1 MKKYYNI
8 FTLLVMALVTGLSLT
23 ACSEDDLDTNQ
34 YQQGVYL
41 NVYGPSPVMRGGM
54 LRFLGSNLN
63 NVVSVTLPGCSPI
76 TNIEVIQ
83 AGVPSEIRIQVPKD
97 GPEEGLVKL
106 VTNTDQEIWT
116 KTKLLYTEPIVIEG
130 FTPASVMPG
139 DNVTITGDY
148 LNLVH
153 MVEFADG
160 VQVSETEFVS
170 HDRYSIVVTVPEDAR
185 TGKISLYTADLTVT
199 EAGTSVDYNIMQTDD
214 VLEVGTPT
222 IAKLSSPRGDAE
234 AQGTIEVKAGETIT
248 LTGTYFNLA
257 QAIKIGNVEI
267 TELTVSAD
275 AEMRNASA
283 NTLSFTLP
291 AEAPDGEILL
301 VTKSG
306 VEVPLGT
313 LVTVVPTVTA
323 VAPNPV
329 KAGAALTITGT
340 DLDLVSVVN
349 FPSAAGAEFT
359 VNDATTLVITAVP
372 ETAQEGDIVLVMAN
386 GKEVTAAFT
395 LVQPIITAYNANPV
409 SAGGELQVMGSD
421 LDLVK
426 TVTFGDGTATV
437 EEGKVS
443 SDGTMLTVT
452 VPMEGTSGAPKFNL
466 ANGTSVEGPNLT
478 INEAVFC
485 YATAL
490 PSADDENKAGE
501 TLTLPVANG
510 DKLIGVQIDG
520 VDCQYVLTKNS
531 AELIIGVPDK
541 AKSGSKVRL
550 ISSNGEITYTIN
562 FIPNTEVTT
571 VLWTGLVDLA
581 GWSVN
586 WQIGDGSFGADNPNM
601 FVDMDLQEGDVIR
614 LHVTPTS
621 DWWQMQFFNG
631 HWEGQEEIGN
641 ATGLGNG
648 NNINSGIY
656 NLDEHDG
663 CIEIPVTAVLREQLT
678 TLNDWGYCWIIQGE
692 GLVIN
697 KITATHYTL
706 LETTLWKG
714 ELGPTNWSGDKTIEL
729 TDEIRAE
736 LQAGRQMGIDFKC
749 DADGGQVEICGSW
762 WTGLEGP
769 KMVYGTNDD
778 GRAIMD
784 FPANATNFEWPL
796 TQGDVD
802 ILLQQGAILFVGNG
816 GLTITRWYVK

>member
-8 FTLLVMALVTGLSLT
+8 FTLLVMALVTGFSLT

-185 TGKISLYTADLTVT
+185 TGKINLYTADLTVT

-267 TELTVSAD
+267 TELTISAD
-275 AEMRNASA
+275 AEMRSASA

-313 LVTVVPTVTA
+313 LVTVAPIVTA

-485 YATAL
+485 YAVEL
-490 PSADDENKAGE
+490 PGDDAENKAGSAMSIV
-501 TLTLPVANG
+501 VANG
-510 DKLIGVQIDG
+510 DKLTGVQMNG
-520 VDCQYVLTKNS
+520 VDCQWILTGADKNQ
-531 AELIIGVPDK
+531 LIIGIPETAK
-541 AKSGSKVRL
+541 ANSTLRL
-550 ISSNGEITYTIN
+550 ISSNGEITYNVAVIPATSVTKVAWKGLVQLSWGDGGRVMIPASVFEDVPAGAVLTFYYSQVDQQWDQAQVNYGDWSGIN
-562 FIPNTEVTT
+562 FTEEGEGITT
-571 VLWTGLVDLA
+571 FNQTLVPTDVY
-581 GWSVN
+581 GWFE
-586 WQIGDGSFGADNPNM
+586 DGILDRETSM
-601 FVDMDLQEGDVIR
+601 ILTQEILSNIVAKKDD
-614 LHVTPTS
+614 S
-621 DWWQMQFFNG
+621 
-631 HWEGQEEIGN
+631 
-641 ATGLGNG
+641 GNG
-648 NNINSGIY
+648 
-656 NLDEHDG
+656 
-663 CIEIPVTAVLREQLT
+663 V
-678 TLNDWGYCWIIQGE
+678 IIQGS
-692 GLVIN
+692 GLTFSKVTISYEN
-697 KITATHYTL
+697 S
-706 LETTLWKG
+706 LETTIWEGYEDLSDGHQPYIGTDSGVEFVENGVKAGQVVRFYIEPIGADWWFEVFEGHWGSQYAKWTAENASIPVGSKG
-714 ELGPTNWSGDKTIEL
+714 AVEL
-729 TDEIRAE
+729 T
-736 LQAGRQMGIDFKC
+736 
-749 DADGGQVEICGSW
+749 
-762 WTGLEGP
+762 
-769 KMVYGTNDD
+769 
-778 GRAIMD
+778 
-784 FPANATNFEWPL
+784 L
-796 TQGDVD
+796 TQDMIDAALTQQWWGGIFVVQGTV
-802 ILLQQGAILFVGNG
+802 ILTKV
-816 GLTITRWYVK
+816 TVE

>member
-8 FTLLVMALVTGLSLT
+8 FTLLVVALVGLSLT

-153 MVEFADG
+153 MVEFAEG
-160 VQVSETEFVS
+160 VQVSESTFVS
-170 HDRYSIVVTVPEDAR
+170 HDRYSIVVTVPEDAK

-199 EAGTSVDYNIMQTDD
+199 EAASSVDYNIMQTDD

-222 IAKLSSPRGDAE
+222 ITKLSSPRGEAE
-234 AQGTIEVKAGETIT
+234 AQGTIEAKAGETIT

-257 QAIKIGNVEI
+257 QAIKIGGVEI
-267 TELTVSAD
+267 TELTISTD
-275 AEMRNASA
+275 AK
-283 NTLSFTLP
+283 TLSFTLP
-291 AEAPDGEILL
+291 AEAPDAEILL

-306 VEVPLGT
+306 VEVPSGL
-313 LVTVVPTVTA
+313 LLTVAPTVTA
-323 VAPNPV
+323 VTPQPV

-340 DLDLVSVVN
+340 DLDLVAAVN
-349 FPSAAGAEFT
+349 FPNADGVEFT
-359 VNDATTLVITAVP
+359 ANATTLVVTAVP

-386 GKEVTAAFT
+386 GKEVTAALT
-395 LVQPIITAYNANPV
+395 LVKPTITAYNANPV
-409 SAGGELQVMGSD
+409 SAGAELQVTGTD

-426 TVTFGDGTATV
+426 TVTFGEGTATV

-443 SDGTMLTVT
+443 ADGTTLTVT
-452 VPMEGTSGAPKFNL
+452 VPMEATSGAPKFNL
-466 ANGTSVEGPNLT
+466 ANGTSVDGPELT

-485 YATAL
+485 YAVEL
-490 PSADDENKAGE
+490 PGEDAENKAGS
-501 TLTLPVANG
+501 TMSIIVANG
-510 DKLIGVQIDG
+510 DKLTGVQMNG
-520 VDCQYVLTKNS
+520 VDCQWILTGEDKNQ
-531 AELIIGVPDK
+531 LIIGIPETAK
-541 AKSGSKVRL
+541 ANSTLRL
-550 ISSNGEITYTIN
+550 ISSNGEITYNVAVIPATSVTKVAWKGLVQLSWDESGRILVPASAFEEVPAGAVLTFYYSQVDQQWDQAQVNYGDWSGIN
-562 FIPNTEVTT
+562 FTEEGEGITT
-571 VLWTGLVDLA
+571 FNQTLVPTDVY
-581 GWSVN
+581 GWFE
-586 WQIGDGSFGADNPNM
+586 DGILDRETSM
-601 FVDMDLQEGDVIR
+601 ILTQEILSNIAAKKDD
-614 LHVTPTS
+614 S
-621 DWWQMQFFNG
+621 
-631 HWEGQEEIGN
+631 
-641 ATGLGNG
+641 GNG
-648 NNINSGIY
+648 I
-656 NLDEHDG
+656 
-663 CIEIPVTAVLREQLT
+663 
-678 TLNDWGYCWIIQGE
+678 IIQGS
-692 GLVIN
+692 GLTFSKVTISYEN
-697 KITATHYTL
+697 S

-769 KMVYGTNDD
+769 KMVYGTNDE

-784 FPANATNFEWPL
+784 FSADVTNFEWPL